1 MSSGW
6 EMMRVAGSHSEPA
19 SRVVRL
25 LLVDDH
31 PLVVTAMTAAFEDV
45 ADIELVAT
53 ASSVADAVAATARH
67 RPDVVLLD
75 RRLPDGDGVDAI
87 GRLRDEVPGVRVLV
101 FTGAAERSTADRVAD
116 AGGAGILL
124 KAGVLDDMLD
134 TIRNVAAGASSFDVR
149 PSGRPGVR

>member
-1 MSSGW
+1 
-6 EMMRVAGSHSEPA
+6 MRVAGSHGEPV
-19 SRVVRL
+19 SRVIRL

-45 ADIELVAT
+45 SDIDLVAT
-53 ASSVADAVAATARH
+53 ASTVEEALAATAGH

-75 RRLPDGDGVDAI
+75 RRLPDGDGVEAI
-87 GRLRDEVPGVRVLV
+87 GRLLEEAPEARVLV

-134 TIRNVAAGASSFDVR
+134 TIRRVAAGASSFDIS
-149 PSGRPGVR
+149 PSGRPRVR

>member
-1 MSSGW
+1 
-6 EMMRVAGSHSEPA
+6 MRVTGSHSEPT
-19 SRVVRL
+19 SRVIRL

-45 ADIELVAT
+45 PDIELVGT
-53 ASSVADAVAATARH
+53 ASTVEDAVAATGEH

-75 RRLPDGDGVDAI
+75 RRLPDGDGVAAI
-87 GRLRDEVPGVRVLV
+87 GRLLDAAPDVRVLV
-101 FTGAAERSTADRVAD
+101 FTGAADRTTADRVAD

-134 TIRNVAAGASSFDVR
+134 TVRRVAAGASSFDVR
-149 PSGRPGVR
+149 PSGRPSVR